1 MKIIRGGSEI
11 RTLEQW
17 RDSMP
22 PRLRDKQWKEGRSA
36 MELARAWVLGDNVVV
51 PEELQR
57 LLETNS
63 EFSGTTLVEGRP
75 EEETRLDDFRGMGR
89 VSDLL
94 LIGERA
100 GERVVISV
108 EAKADESFGPTVDAY
123 IAKERPEE
131 SNAPAR
137 VQQLSRAVFGVEAE
151 HIGSLRYQLLH
162 AVAGTLIA
170 AKDHGAG
177 KALFLVHEFLTATDR
192 LKVERNE
199 SDLSA
204 LLQLLGWQGEFG
216 AGRIAGPFHVPG
228 GGLVPSDVELYVGK
242 VERGG

>member
-1 MKIIRGGSEI
+1 VKIRRGGHEI

-17 RDSMP
+17 CEAMP
-22 PRLRDKQWKEGRSA
+22 PRLREKQWEEGRSA
-36 MELARAWVLGDNVVV
+36 KELARAWMLGDEVAV
-51 PEELQR
+51 PEELER

-63 EFSGTTLVEGRP
+63 EFSGTRLLEARP

-108 EAKADESFGPTVDAY
+108 EAKADESFGPTIDDY
-123 IAKERPEE
+123 LGTDRPEK
-131 SNAPAR
+131 SNASAR
-137 VQQLSRAVFGVEAE
+137 VQQLARAVFGLEAQE
-151 HIGSLRYQLLH
+151 IGSLRYQLLH

-170 AKDHGAG
+170 AKEHGAE

-192 LKVERNE
+192 LKVLRNE
-199 SDLSA
+199 SDLTA
-204 LLQLLGWQGEFG
+204 LLDRFGWDGEFG
-216 AGRIAGPFHVPG
+216 RGRIAGPFHVPG
-228 GGLVPSDVELYVGK
+228 GGRVPSDVELYVGK